1 MKPLK
6 LLIADDHQLVMDG
19 IKSLLKPETGFEIA
33 GTAVD
38 GYEVLR
44 LIDKKDF
51 DICLLDISMP
61 GLDGVAVAKAIREK
75 KPGIKIIILTTY
87 NDKEIITALL
97 HLGVAGYI
105 LKNASKQELIEA
117 IFKVAAGD
125 MYFSREVHTAIM
137 TDYVRHLDRAK
148 GSDDNAEILTE
159 REKEVLLLLSREMTN
174 EKIAAMLNI
183 SYRTVETHRKNIMQ
197 KTKSHN
203 LAGLLKFAYTQ
214 GLLR

>member
-19 IKSLLKPETGFEIA
+19 IISLLKPETGFEIA

-44 LIDKKDF
+44 LIDKKEF

-61 GLDGVAVAKAIREK
+61 GLDGVAVAKEMREK
-75 KPGIKIIILTTY
+75 KPEIKIIVLTTY
-87 NDKEIITALL
+87 NDKEIITELL

-117 IFKVAAGD
+117 ISKVAAGD
-125 MYFSREVHTAIM
+125 MYFSKEVHATIM
-137 TDYVRHLDRAK
+137 TDYVRHLNRAR
-148 GSDDNAEILTE
+148 GSDDNAVILTE

-203 LAGLLKFAYTQ
+203 LAGLLKFAYTH